1 MSRLAVI
8 DEQIRNILQEQHMIS
23 REQFQL
29 FPSAGDRAYWEDV
42 PVEVRTQLIEQGETY
57 MHYEWPIIS
66 ASMMLAFART
76 GSLDLC
82 DETYLKRR
90 TALGTLVVAE
100 CIEGAGRFLDDI
112 VNGIWSICEETSW
125 IGIMHSEEAD
135 LPLGKGHSL
144 DLRAAETG
152 SLLAWVSYLLRDEL
166 NKITPHIVQRIQ
178 EEVRRRIL
186 DAYMERDDYFWM
198 GFAKRPVNNWN
209 PWINSCFLT
218 ALLLVEEDPKRRWEG
233 LTKFL
238 TSLDTFL
245 ESYHSDGGCDEGTTY
260 WDRAGGALLDCLEL
274 LKHATGGVVDL
285 FKVPLIQNIG
295 RYIYRAHIHDSY
307 FINFADGSAK
317 IINFQSVQAYKYGL
331 LIEDPLLCNQAIH
344 QYRLSSVKLV
354 QHPWF
359 PMLRSL
365 SEIKYYAAMTRVDVS
380 PPYLRDV
387 WLDGIQLMAAREQSG
402 SPAGLYIAAKGG
414 HNDES
419 HNHNDIGQWILY
431 ADGYP
436 IIVDAGV
443 NSYNKQTFSD
453 QRYELWTMR
462 STYHNVPTV
471 NGYEQLP
478 GRDYKAH
485 KVHYLANED
494 YASLT
499 LDLAYAYPA
508 EAGIREWIREITL
521 HRSSSAS
528 VKLQDAYDLN
538 RSSNTLQ
545 WQFMTC
551 CEVQER
557 QPGELILQSDK
568 GPSVRMI
575 YPEQLTMTRER
586 IETKDKWMT
595 KVWGECIYRI
605 TLTGQ
610 FESTCGSSAFV
621 FELMDSAYVSQ

>member
-1 MSRLAVI
+1 VI
-8 DEQIRNILQEQHMIS
+8 SEKFRNILQERHMIK

-29 FPSAGDRAYWEDV
+29 FPLASDRAYWEDV
-42 PVEVRTQLIEQGETY
+42 PMEVRKQLIEQGESY
-57 MHYEWPIIS
+57 LNYEWPIIS
-66 ASMMLAFART
+66 ASMMLTFART

-100 CIEGAGRFLDDI
+100 CMEGAGRFLDDI
-112 VNGIWSICEETSW
+112 VNGIWAICEETSW
-125 IGIMHSEEAD
+125 IGVMHSEEAV

-152 SLLAWVSYLLRDEL
+152 SLLAWSSYLLRDEL

-178 EEVRRRIL
+178 VEVKRRIL

-218 ALLLVEEDPKRRWEG
+218 ALLLVEEDSGCRWKG

-238 TSLDTFL
+238 ASLDAFL

-274 LKHATGGVVDL
+274 LKHATGDRVDL
-285 FKVPLIQNIG
+285 FKEPLIQNIG
-295 RYIYRAHIHDSY
+295 RYIYRAHIHDGY

-317 IINFQSVQAYKYGL
+317 ITNFQSVQAYKYGV
-331 LIEDPLLCNQAIH
+331 LIEDPMLCDQAVH
-344 QYRLSSVKLV
+344 QNRLSSAKLI
-354 QHPWF
+354 QHPWY

-365 SEIKYYAAMTRVDVS
+365 SEIKYYAAMNRADVT
-380 PPYLRDV
+380 PPYLKDV
-387 WLDGIQLMAAREQSG
+387 WLEGIQVMAAREQSG

-419 HNHNDIGQWILY
+419 HNHNDIGQFILY

-436 IIVDAGV
+436 VIVDAGV

-478 GRDYKAH
+478 GRDYKADS
-485 KVHYLANED
+485 VVYMANEES
-494 YASLT
+494 ARLM
-499 LDLAYAYPA
+499 LDLASAYPA
-508 EAGIREWIREITL
+508 EAGIREWYREITL
-521 HRSSSAS
+521 YRSSPTS
-528 VKLQDAYDLN
+528 VKLHDVYDLSTACN
-538 RSSNTLQ
+538 ALQ

-551 CEVQER
+551 CEVQEVC
-557 QPGELILQSDK
+557 PGELLFQSRE
-568 GPSVRMI
+568 GSAVRMV
-575 YPEQLTMTRER
+575 YPELFAMKKER

-605 TLTGQ
+605 TLSWQ
-610 FESTCGSSAFV
+610 SEVNYGSSVFV
-621 FELMDSAYVSQ
+621 FEQTRER